1 VSLWHEKSVRS
12 SDAAAAIGW
21 CGGDSP
27 PFRACL
33 DDKIYF
39 QEAFQFMIVVRNT
52 FIAKPGQASKLAAQL
67 KEMAAAGK
75 LPNHRVLTDVTG
87 EFNRVV
93 MEYEVES
100 MVGFEETFKKY
111 TSDPQIREKAKGY
124 TDLWITG
131 SRELF
136 RVV

>member
-1 VSLWHEKSVRS
+1 
-12 SDAAAAIGW
+12 
-21 CGGDSP
+21 
-27 PFRACL
+27 
-33 DDKIYF
+33 
-39 QEAFQFMIVVRNT
+39 MIVVRSS
-52 FIAKPGQASKLAAQL
+52 FIAKPGQAGKLAAQL
-67 KEMAAAGK
+67 KDMAAAGK

-100 MVGFEETFKKY
+100 VVGFEEAFNRY

-131 SRELF
+131 SRELL